1 MVVSETINS
10 VVTVATLLSPSCFP
24 SEGGEALHEVEWQK
38 GLTAVAQSQ
47 EIREWFVVHVVSRH
61 EKRVAEHFHTRQID
75 HFLPLYQ
82 TPRAWRDGSKGA
94 VRLPLF
100 PGYVFVHLALCDRL
114 QELQTPS
121 VVRLVGFG
129 GQPAALPD
137 QEIEALR
144 QGLTHEMY
152 IEPYPYLKVGHRV
165 RVRTG
170 PLRGLEGILV
180 RKKNGPRFVISL
192 DLIMR
197 SVAAEIDVA
206 ELEPVR

>member
-1 MVVSETINS
+1 MR
-10 VVTVATLLSPSCFP
+10 
-24 SEGGEALHEVEWQK
+24 LH
-38 GLTAVAQSQ
+38 
-47 EIREWFVVHVVSRH
+47 
-61 EKRVAEHFHTRQID
+61 
-75 HFLPLYQ
+75 
-82 TPRAWRDGSKGA
+82 
-94 VRLPLF
+94 LPLF

-114 QELQTPS
+114 QVLQTPS

-144 QGLTHEMY
+144 QGLAHEMH

-180 RKKNGPRFVISL
+180 RKKNGSRFVISL